1 MIYENENIPAETIPH
16 YMWMQCE
23 DGSGSLHNENQ
34 DIVVEYDMVLRQ
46 YRMYI
51 GRNQNWRDIPGGYM
65 LKLFKA
71 FAEEEVR
78 LIIGNPS

>member
-34 DIVVEYDMVLRQ
+34 DIVVEYDIKFLSRRTRKCFTQ
-46 YRMYI
+46 KK
-51 GRNQNWRDIPGGYM
+51 RNM
-65 LKLFKA
+65 KLS
-71 FAEEEVR
+71 E
-78 LIIGNPS
+78 

>member
-34 DIVVEYDMVLRQ
+34 DIVVEYDMVLSN
-46 YRMYI
+46 I
-51 GRNQNWRDIPGGYM
+51 GCILAVIRTGEIYQAAICSNY
-65 LKLFKA
+65 LKHLT
-71 FAEEEVR
+71 EEEVR
-78 LIIGNPS
+78 RIIGNPS

>member
-34 DIVVEYDMVLRQ
+34 DIVVEYE
-46 YRMYI
+46 Y
-51 GRNQNWRDIPGGYM
+51 GT
-65 LKLFKA
+65 
-71 FAEEEVR
+71 
-78 LIIGNPS
+78 